1 MINSKKYK
9 GKSISLSMI
18 TCIVVK
24 GEWNEDTNMEAIRN
38 MKKWNVEELK
48 LCKLCTSL
56 VRNFRVELLKDIS
69 HISFLKLTKLSISDN
84 GIESVEGIP
93 NIYMPTI

>member
-1 MINSKKYK
+1 MINSKKFK
-9 GKSISLSMI
+9 GKSISLSTI

-38 MKKWNVEELK
+38 MKKWSVKELK
-48 LCKLCTSL
+48 LCKLCVSL

-69 HISFLKLTKLSISDN
+69 HISFSKLTELSLSDN
-84 GIESVEGIP
+84 GIESVEGIQ
-93 NIYMPTI
+93 NIYMPAI